1 MTTPPAART
10 YWSLIETSAQAH
22 PDRVV
27 LADDYGRNLSNAQLR
42 DSALTCA
49 AALAEQGIGA
59 GTVVSWQLPTTL
71 ETMVVLAA
79 LTRLGA
85 VQNPVLPIWRES
97 EVRFV
102 TTQLATEVLIVPG
115 LWRNFD
121 HTRLA
126 HKLADERPMSVVV
139 IDHDAP
145 ITEGL
150 RLPAGDPAALPTPP
164 RGAEDPRWIYYSS
177 GTTAAPK
184 GARHCD
190 RSVIAGSAGVLGIVG
205 ASSSDVNPIAFPVS
219 HIGGA
224 AMLAAGLHTGM
235 RLVLFDNFDPVETP
249 VAIAAHRPTLLG
261 SATPFF
267 VAYMAAQRAHG
278 PEPLFPDLRGCVG
291 GGAPITS
298 ELGRQLRETFSV
310 NGAANSWGLTEFP
323 VATSQTPDAAP
334 DVLDR
339 TVGPPVAG
347 VSVRVVDEAERE
359 VAVGEEGELRLKG
372 PQCFLGY
379 VDNSLDADAFDAE
392 GWFRTGDLGRVDDH
406 GNVIVTGRIKDA
418 IIRNAENISAL
429 EIEGVLAGHPA
440 VADVAVI
447 GVPDERTGERVCAVV
462 VAHPGTTV
470 TLSSVADYCQARGLS
485 KHKTPERL
493 EIVDALPR
501 NLTGKVLKN
510 QLRLRMSVPRTAGA
524 G

>member
-1 MTTPPAART
+1 VIPDPAAQT
-10 YWSLIETSAQAH
+10 YWSLIEAAAEAH

-27 LADDYGRNLSNAQLR
+27 LADDYGRTLSSAQLR
-42 DSALTCA
+42 ESALTCA
-49 AALAEQGIGA
+49 AALVEGGVGA

-71 ETMVVLAA
+71 ETMVVMAA

-97 EVRFV
+97 ELRFV
-102 TTQLATEVLIVPG
+102 TTQLAAEVLIVPG
-115 LWRNFD
+115 LWHNFD
-121 HTRLA
+121 HTALAHRLA
-126 HKLADERPMSVVV
+126 QERAGVRPMSVMV

-145 ITEGL
+145 IADGL
-150 RLPAGDPAALPTPP
+150 RLPAGDPAALPAPP
-164 RGAEDPRWIYYSS
+164 KSGEDARWIYYSS

-190 RSVIAGSAGVLGIVG
+190 RSVIAGSEGVVGIVG

-224 AMLAAGLHTGM
+224 AMLAAALRTGM
-235 RLVLFDNFDPVETP
+235 RLVLFDAFDPAETP

-267 VAYMAAQRAHG
+267 VAFMAAQRAHG
-278 PEPLFPDLRGCVG
+278 AEPLFPDLRGCVG
-291 GGAPITS
+291 GGAPITA
-298 ELGRQLRETFSV
+298 ELGNQVRQIFSV
-310 NGAANSWGLTEFP
+310 DGVANSWGLTEFP
-323 VATSQTPDAAP
+323 VATSQAP
-334 DVLDR
+334 DGPPELLDH
-339 TVGPPVAG
+339 TVGKPVPG
-347 VSVRVVDEAERE
+347 VAVRVVDASERQ
-359 VAVGEEGELRLKG
+359 VAPGEEGELRLMG

-379 VDNSLDADAFDAE
+379 VDASLDADAFDAD
-392 GWFRTGDLGRVDDH
+392 GWFRTGDLGRIDGD

-429 EIEGVLAGHPA
+429 EIEGVLASHPA

-462 VAHPGTTV
+462 VAHPGASV
-470 TLSSVADYCQARGLS
+470 TLSSVFEHCQARGLS

-501 NLTGKVLKN
+501 NLTGKVLKTE
-510 QLRLRMSVPRTAGA
+510 LRAQFISR
-524 G
+524 